1 MAKLRKSLESNL
13 HLDEK
18 LKIIGELLTF
28 SIILRIFATK
38 IEADK
43 REDMEESCQ
52 TRRMF
57 GHDYAIQGTYEV
69 TMAVVGRQP
78 VFGEIVGTT
87 KAGGEAPHLNP
98 SPLGLAVIN
107 DEIPKIHHYY
117 PMVAVWQVCLMPDH
131 LHMIVRINAPLPPGK
146 HLGIIIGAFKG
157 GISRAWW
164 RLRGIAEANAPAT
177 VANNTVGAPAAS
189 TGAPVASTGAPAA
202 STGAPVAINTLAPV
216 SGALAPEKPRSS
228 APEKP
233 PRPSL
238 FEPNYNDHILMR
250 DGQLEN
256 WKRYLR
262 DNPRRLMMRREY
274 PNLFQRALCI
284 TIDGIRYSAFG
295 NMLLLR
301 QPEKHQVFFH
311 RKTDGIPTEQTA
323 FWKEERQRLIS
334 AAKSG
339 DVLVNPGISECEK
352 RIKNITL
359 QQALRLIH
367 VQSEPIGRYW
377 KPERSRFEACAAG
390 TLLILAPWPE
400 DLPSFTTA
408 YARFHYL
415 NHLAETICA
424 IDYTNHVAVQGLLS
438 KPM

>member
-13 HLDEK
+13 LLDEK

-87 KAGGEAPHLNP
+87 KAGGEAPHLKP
-98 SPLGLAVIN
+98 SALGQAVIS

-164 RLRGIAEANAPAT
+164 RLTGIAEANAPAT
-177 VANNTVGAPAAS
+177 VAN
-189 TGAPVASTGAPAA
+189 TG
-202 STGAPVAINTLAPV
+202 APV
-216 SGALAPEKPRSS
+216 SGALAPEKQ
-228 APEKP
+228 

-339 DVLVNPGISECEK
+339 DVLVTPGISECEK
-352 RIKNITL
+352 RIKNIAL

-367 VQSEPIGRYW
+367 VQSDPIGRYW

-390 TLLILAPWPE
+390 TLLIMAPWPE

-415 NHLAETICA
+415 NRLAETICA
-424 IDYTNHVAVQGLLS
+424 ISYTNHVAVQGLLS

>member
-1 MAKLRKSLESNL
+1 MGYFNTSRSYEIHSGRLVVSCTLLGLCRQKKTKTENKWRITHFFDYSLYFCNM
-13 HLDEK
+13 
-18 LKIIGELLTF
+18 F
-28 SIILRIFATK
+28 RF
-38 IEADK
+38 DK
-43 REDMEESCQ
+43 KTEDMKESCQ

-57 GHDYAIQGTYEV
+57 GHDYAIPGTYEV

-87 KAGGEAPHLNP
+87 KAGGEAPYLKP
-98 SPLGLAVIN
+98 SALGQALMN
-107 DEIPKIHHYY
+107 EEIPKIHHYY
-117 PMVAVWQVCLMPDH
+117 PMVDVWQICLMPDH
-131 LHMIVRINAPLPPGK
+131 LHMIVRISAPLPPGK

-157 GISRAWW
+157 GVSRAWW
-164 RLRGIAEANAPAT
+164 RLTGMAEANASATVVRSADAT
-177 VANNTVGAPAAS
+177 VARSADATVVRNAS
-189 TGAPVASTGAPAA
+189 A
-202 STGAPVAINTLAPV
+202 APV
-216 SGALAPEKPRSS
+216 SGAS
-228 APEKP
+228 APEKQQ
-233 PRPSL
+233 RPSL

-284 TIDGIRYSAFG
+284 TIDGIRYSTFG

-323 FWKEERQRLIS
+323 FWEEERQRLIS

-339 DVLVNPGISECEK
+339 DVLVTPGISECEK
-352 RIKNITL
+352 RIKNMAL
-359 QQALRLIH
+359 QQELRLIH
-367 VQSEPIGRYW
+367 VQSEPIGQFW

-400 DLPSFTTA
+400 DLPSFTSD
-408 YARFHYL
+408 YDRFHYL
-415 NHLAETICA
+415 NRLAEAVCA
-424 IDYTNHVAVQGLLS
+424 IDYTNNVAVQGS
-438 KPM
+438 FHAQ